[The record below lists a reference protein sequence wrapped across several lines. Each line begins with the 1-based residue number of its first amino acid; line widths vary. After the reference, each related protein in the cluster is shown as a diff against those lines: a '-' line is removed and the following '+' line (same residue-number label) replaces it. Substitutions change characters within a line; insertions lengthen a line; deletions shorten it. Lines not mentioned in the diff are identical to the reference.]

1 MQGLNITA
9 HKAQLAA
16 KPAAY
21 LGHMPD
27 GSGIQAH
34 SAGEHFAA
42 WGIIV
47 EIRLD
52 ANGRIIWTP
61 SKNGRILCQSRN
73 YDQALAVA
81 ISRVQH

>member
-1 MQGLNITA
+1 MQHLNIQA
-9 HKAQLAA
+9 HRAQLAA
-16 KPAAY
+16 KPSAY
-21 LGHMPD
+21 LGHLPN

-42 WGIIV
+42 WGVIM

-52 ANGRIIWTP
+52 KAGRIVWTP

>member
-1 MQGLNITA
+1 MHAIKA
-9 HKAQLAA
+9 HRAQLARE
-16 KPAAY
+16 PNAY
-21 LGHMPD
+21 MGHLPN
-27 GSGIQAH
+27 GNAIQAH

-42 WGIIV
+42 WGIIM

-52 ANGRIIWTP
+52 KHGRIYWTP
-61 SKNGRILCQSRN
+61 SKNGRILCQSRD

>member
-1 MQGLNITA
+1 MQGLNIQA
-9 HKAQLAA
+9 HRAQLAA

-21 LGHMPD
+21 LGHMP

-42 WGIIV
+42 WGIIM

-52 ANGRIIWTP
+52 KAGRIIWTP
-61 SKNGRILCQSRN
+61 SKDGRILCQSRN
-73 YDQALAVA
+73 YNQALAVA